1 MQDTYNESTMNGNGN
16 DPRDPHVEV
25 HNYNGTTRR
34 EAQDQYIIVTE
45 KNIPIPPVMCGRKS
59 SRKRSDIEVAFMH
72 MELGDS
78 IYIPEHLVNAAK
90 SALNVFARLKATKKQ
105 SRGAKYQFVTRR
117 VERKNPAFRV
127 WRVK

>member
-16 DPRDPHVEV
+16 DPRDPHKVLEIT
-25 HNYNGTTRR
+25 HNTR
-34 EAQDQYIIVTE
+34 QNHYVIVTE